1 MHRLLVILSD
11 GMYHSGEDLG
21 EKLGISRAAIWKKI
35 QKVSSLG
42 LLLESK
48 KGRGYRILGGLD
60 LLASNQIL
68 SHLSPSAKALLFDLE
83 VLSTVSS
90 TNTHARLYAE
100 KSNASGRVIVA
111 EGQTNGRGRRGKT
124 WVSPYGC
131 NLYLSLVWG
140 FDGGVKEIE
149 GLSLAVATAV
159 LGGLKLCGAENIKL
173 KWPNDLLYQKR
184 KIGGILLEVVGDPSG
199 YCQVI
204 IGVGVNMGMPENLS
218 ELADQQWAN
227 AGELLDPKVGRNQ
240 LAGVVIGELLLLLDG
255 YKKTGF
261 LGYKKEWL
269 EHDAFKGERVELI
282 MVNNSVEGT
291 VHGVDDSGALILKV
305 DGEIKVFSGG
315 EISLRG
321 CV

>member
-1 MHRLLVILSD
+1 
-11 GMYHSGEDLG
+11 
-21 EKLGISRAAIWKKI
+21 
-35 QKVSSLG
+35 LG

-48 KGRGYRILGGLD
+48 KGGGYRILGGLD

-100 KSNASGRVIVA
+100 KSNTSGRVIVA

-227 AGELLDPKVGRNQ
+227 TGEFLDPKVGRNQ

-321 CV
+321 CA